1 MSFPRSKSSKDGK
14 WYDDVIMPQELKD
27 KLDGFAIRVPV
38 PDVSFLDMSL
48 ELEQDTDVDFI
59 HNIFTKES
67 KGKMKNIIDVSWEP
81 LVSID
86 YIGSSFSA
94 VIDCLSTKVID
105 KKMLKLFAW
114 YDNEYGY
121 SCRVL
126 DLLDYLCTKIIAAK
140 PI

>member
-1 MSFPRSKSSKDGK
+1 M
-14 WYDDVIMPQELKD
+14 
-27 KLDGFAIRVPV
+27 DGFAIRVPV

-48 ELEQDTDVDFI
+48 ELEQDTDVEFI

-86 YIGSSFSA
+86 YIGNSFSA
-94 VIDCLSTKVID
+94 IIDCLSTKVID
-105 KKMLKLFAW
+105 KKMLKLLAW

-126 DLLDYLCTKIIAAK
+126 DLLDYLCAKIIASK